1 MEKDLQKRITK
12 LLEGQKHSAERCLNN
27 IDVCY
32 NGNRNFIPYW
42 EGRLRQATLTLL
54 AFQELHDISLEMYVA
69 MIKSIFES
77 FEDTFETIVEPLY
90 GKDTSKYNCFE
101 GKDTS
106 NYNRFEGRV
115 DEMGSTLSLLVRL
128 MKQEKYY
135 KKAKILQGGEKKW
148 KRKKKKK
155 QSLKRY

>member
-27 IDVCY
+27 IGKCCNEDK
-32 NGNRNFIPYW
+32 NFISYC
-42 EGRLRQATLTLL
+42 EGRLRQATHTLL
-54 AFQELHDISLEMYVA
+54 TFQELKEAGLHDTSLETYVE
-69 MIKSIFES
+69 MIKSIFKT
-77 FEDTFETIVEPLY
+77 FEDTFETIVEHLY
-90 GKDTSKYNCFE
+90 

-106 NYNRFEGRV
+106 NYNHFEGRV

-135 KKAKILQGGEKKW
+135 KKAKILQGGEKNECT
-148 KRKKKKK
+148 KRRNKA
-155 QSLKRY
+155 